1 MVNRKR
7 SVIERGAIIMVYHY
21 TDGFLTVLK
30 ENALKA
36 WMNHEEYQNKCWKKR
51 IHSVTGENN
60 LI

>member
-1 MVNRKR
+1 
-7 SVIERGAIIMVYHY
+7 MVYHY